1 MRFYRYLARADKL
14 MRQLRRFAVEHR
26 SSTMARNECMY
37 SISYHIFDNNVKLSP
52 NKMINCHY
60 MDIWFDTEDAAW
72 QAINLFYNELIW
84 YFTDYKDSL

>member
-1 MRFYRYLARADKL
+1 
-14 MRQLRRFAVEHR
+14 
-26 SSTMARNECMY
+26 MY